1 MFDISNYDIFYLYYF
16 FILFIFLLY
25 FLFKNKIYSIL
36 DPLFYHI
43 IWIASIFSF
52 LVAFILKHG
61 VDPIWLFFLITMIF
75 YVLFLFYFTMNIDT
89 RIKKNQSRQLL
100 ISMNNS
106 KFIFFYLLSLLLL
119 IYSQKRM
126 WNYFLTHE
134 LSEWVFYRF
143 LELQGRDPLER
154 ILSIGARIINRFTT
168 FYIIFILKKYRGI
181 LTLILLILTVFDIL
195 AGGRSALIS
204 LSFNFGSFMYF
215 YINDFHLYIKK
226 LRRISIVII
235 FISVFTSII
244 VSSMYGKDATIL
256 DGVYIIINRIIAS
269 ADGLEYYL
277 LSNGY
282 EIDSGLIPYFLSI
295 FGIYFK
301 HIIDINH
308 KNIGHQL
315 SELMVGGELD
325 FAQGSNYTL
334 PLQVMVIGVNFAT
347 IYIFLVAFLTAKM
360 RNLVPKSRSF
370 SEHIIKYYF
379 VSNSFLI
386 ATDPEYGFLVMLSF
400 FLVYFT
406 FFYPFTKFKFNL
418 KLKNKNKYE

>member
-1 MFDISNYDIFYLYYF
+1 
-16 FILFIFLLY
+16 
-25 FLFKNKIYSIL
+25 
-36 DPLFYHI
+36 
-43 IWIASIFSF
+43 
-52 LVAFILKHG
+52 
-61 VDPIWLFFLITMIF
+61 
-75 YVLFLFYFTMNIDT
+75 
-89 RIKKNQSRQLL
+89 
-100 ISMNNS
+100 
-106 KFIFFYLLSLLLL
+106 
-119 IYSQKRM
+119 M

-282 EIDSGLIPYFLSI
+282 EVIDSGLIPYFLSI

-325 FAQGSNYTL
+325 FAQD
-334 PLQVMVIGVNFAT
+334 Q
-347 IYIFLVAFLTAKM
+347 
-360 RNLVPKSRSF
+360 
-370 SEHIIKYYF
+370 IIRYLYK
-379 VSNSFLI
+379 
-386 ATDPEYGFLVMLSF
+386 
-400 FLVYFT
+400 
-406 FFYPFTKFKFNL
+406 
-418 KLKNKNKYE
+418 